1 MSTLNDLWR
10 QQTKSLP
17 RTEAR
22 SAGSRAARGSA
33 KRREDVQSTY
43 RRWWL
48 GKMVRPAMVR
58 PAIGNTA
65 PFRLVTNVE
74 WFGPPSGVYGCVQLT
89 FEDGTQRMVPTTAYR
104 PRKTD
109 IEVAPNVPAMASPD
123 TQTPTTPEND
133 H

>member
-48 GKMVRPAMVR
+48 GKMVR

-109 IEVAPNVPAMASPD
+109 IEVSPNVTAMAPAD
-123 TQTPTTPEND
+123 K
-133 H
+133 

>member
-1 MSTLNDLWR
+1 MSTLNDNWR

-22 SAGSRAARGSA
+22 SAGSRVANGSA
-33 KRREDVQSTY
+33 KRREDVRSIY

-48 GKMVRPAMVR
+48 GKMVRPT
-58 PAIGNTA
+58 IENTA
-65 PFRLVTNVE
+65 PFRLVTKVE

-89 FEDGTQRMVPTTAYR
+89 FQDGTNRMVPTMSYR

-109 IEVAPNVPAMASPD
+109 IEVLPNVCVSDAERKASD
-123 TQTPTTPEND
+123 VR
-133 H
+133 